1 MIALRDILIGWRSR
15 PLQTLALAG
24 LSLAVSA
31 LIGLG
36 LHILDRTARET
47 DDLLSAW
54 PADQS
59 TLLLSAPVDAH
70 LYLTLLRRLPEG
82 EWLAYKLDSDTAW
95 VEGRIPFS
103 LFQGSGISLPPDLIQ
118 RGEPVALVT
127 STAHPDARPGGLLQH
142 RGQAFR
148 ILGVGTLSL
157 PVSRILPVRSQPGRQ
172 VQPDHLLIQLPAAEV
187 KKRIQDL
194 EQRDRLTLMDHSAK
208 RTEASA
214 GFQRVKRS
222 LAALTAVVALLVAVL
237 LQSFYQSEIRE
248 RKSEFALRRSLGA
261 RPADIRNQILLEALL
276 GSACP
281 VVLGLGLF
289 LVYLNPLHILLT
301 LCLTVGWI
309 LLCATLPALQAAR
322 IPPGEAL
329 KGE

>member
-1 MIALRDILIGWRSR
+1 MIILRDILIGWRAR

-47 DDLLSAW
+47 DQLLSAW

-59 TLLLSAPVDAH
+59 TLLLTPPVDPQ

-82 EWLAYKLDSDTAW
+82 EWMAYKMDSDTAW
-95 VEGRIPFS
+95 VEGKLPERA
-103 LFQGSGISLPPDLIQ
+103 FQGSGSTLPPDLIQ
-118 RGEPVALVT
+118 RGEPVALVSST
-127 STAHPDARPGGLLQH
+127 SNPEARPGEILQH

-148 ILGVGTLSL
+148 ILGVGTLGLS
-157 PVSRILPVRSQPGRQ
+157 VSRMIPVRSQPGGR
-172 VQPDHLLIQLPAAEV
+172 VQPDHLLIQQPATEV
-187 KKRIQDL
+187 EKRIQDL
-194 EQRDRLTLMDHSAK
+194 EQADRLTLLDHSAK
-208 RTEASA
+208 RVEAAA

-222 LAALTAVVALLVAVL
+222 LAALTAVVGLLVAVL

-276 GSACP
+276 GSTCP
-281 VVLGLGLF
+281 VLLGLGVF
-289 LVYLNPLHILLT
+289 LLYLNPLLVLLT